1 MELHHFCYRPPLA
14 TMLNMTSGMD
24 SLDQDMMK
32 QQSAFMELQ
41 QQSGGIGHG
50 MGHHPAYQIR
60 SQYPGGHPQHPQA
73 HESVFSGPQHG
84 RGLGYP
90 FGMNGMSGS
99 YNSPPTHPFSVSPYQ
114 TPSPPRDDKGQ
125 VEEQLRINGKGKK
138 MRKPRTIYSSLQ
150 LQQLNRRFQRT
161 QYLALPERAELA
173 ASLGLT
179 QTQVKIW
186 FQNRRSKY
194 KKIMKQGGTPQSQPC
209 SQPPSHQGSAS
220 SPPQQQAMGIKQQQ
234 SSFLDDGPPG
244 SDMHPG
250 SQGSPTP
257 QHGLQHPHPQGTP
270 TPLLPASSPMSQQG
284 NVLSWS
290 DLGTGPTSGHG
301 HAHGQHHN
309 HQQIGN
315 AYMSHY
321 SSWYSQNGIPHQQS
335 LLT

>member
-1 MELHHFCYRPPLA
+1 
-14 TMLNMTSGMD
+14 MD
-24 SLDQDMMK
+24 GLEQDMMK

-41 QQSGGIGHG
+41 QQSGGIPHS

-60 SQYPGGHPQHPQA
+60 SQYPGPHPQHHQP
-73 HESVFSGPQHG
+73 HDSVFSGHQHG
-84 RGLGYP
+84 RSLGYP
-90 FGMNGMSGS
+90 FGMNGM
-99 YNSPPTHPFSVSPYQ
+99 SVSPYQ
-114 TPSPPRDDKGQ
+114 TPSPPRDDKSQ
-125 VEEQLRINGKGKK
+125 VEDQLRINGKGKK

-194 KKIMKQGGTPQSQPC
+194 KKIMKQGGTPPIQPQC
-209 SQPPSHQGSAS
+209 SQPPSHQGSAA
-220 SPPQQQAMGIKQQQ
+220 SPSLQQQGSMGVKQQQA
-234 SSFLDDGPPG
+234 SFLDDGPQG

-270 TPLLPASSPMSQQG
+270 TPMLPASSPMSQQG
-284 NVLSWS
+284 SLLSWS
-290 DLGTGPTSGHG
+290 DLGSASSSG
-301 HAHGQHHN
+301 HAHSHNQHHAQ
-309 HQQIGN
+309 HQINN

-321 SSWYSQNGIPHQQS
+321 SSWYAQSGLPHQHS

>member
-1 MELHHFCYRPPLA
+1 
-14 TMLNMTSGMD
+14 MD
-24 SLDQDMMK
+24 GLEQDMMK

-41 QQSGGIGHG
+41 QQTGGLAHS

-60 SQYPGGHPQHPQA
+60 PQYPGAHPQHHQP
-73 HESVFSGPQHG
+73 HDVFSSQQHG
-84 RGLGYP
+84 RMP
-90 FGMNGMSGS
+90 S
-99 YNSPPTHPFSVSPYQ
+99 HPFSVSPYQ
-114 TPSPPRDDKGQ
+114 TPSPPRDDKSQ

-194 KKIMKQGGTPQSQPC
+194 KKIMKQGGPPPTQAPC
-209 SQPPSHQGSAS
+209 SQTPVHQGSAA
-220 SPPQQQAMGIKQQQ
+220 SPSLQQQGSMGVGIKQQQ
-234 SSFLDDGPPG
+234 NSFLDEGPPG
-244 SDMHPG
+244 GDMHPG

-270 TPLLPASSPMSQQG
+270 TPMLSASSPMSQQG
-284 NVLSWS
+284 SVLSWS
-290 DLGTGPTSGHG
+290 DLGSNPNSGHI
-301 HAHGQHHN
+301 HPHSHNQHHAQ
-309 HQQIGN
+309 HQIN
-315 AYMSHY
+315 SAYMSHY
-321 SSWYSQNGIPHQQS
+321 SSWYTQNGLPHQQS